1 MTLRPAVLTAHPLTR
16 PDSRRAYALAVLES
30 YPGRLKRRVAAL
42 LRRPAPARAVRKIDA
57 RQGYRL
63 WAPAYSVETATSFL
77 EEELAEQMLRGLP
90 LDKLLDAGCG
100 TGRRIAG
107 IPGATGM
114 DASPEML
121 AAGAVR
127 DGVVGDVRAMPFP
140 SNRFDMVWCR
150 LVLGHIPNPQLA
162 YRELARVCAPGGYV
176 FVSDFHPDAVAA
188 GHQRTFTGPAGAVY
202 EIEHYVHAG
211 HAQLGV
217 EAGLEPIERQ
227 DGVVG
232 PSIRDFYLRGIGFKA
247 YKRDAGLKLVAAY
260 LFRKPA
266 G

>member
-1 MTLRPAVLTAHPLTR
+1 M
-16 PDSRRAYALAVLES
+16 RADALGAFQS
-30 YPGRLKRRVAAL
+30 CPGRLKRKVAAL
-42 LRRPAPARAVRKIDA
+42 LRGPAPARVVHKIDA
-57 RQGYRL
+57 GRGYRL

-90 LDKLLDAGCG
+90 RHQLLDAGCG

-107 IPGATGM
+107 LPGATGM
-114 DASPEML
+114 DASAEML
-121 AAGAVR
+121 AAGAVGN
-127 DGVVGDVRAMPFP
+127 GVVGDVRAMPF
-140 SNRFDMVWCR
+140 SADRFSMVWCR

-162 YRELARVCAPGGYV
+162 YSELARVCAPSGYV

-188 GHQRTFTGPAGAVY
+188 GHQRTFTDPAGTVY
-202 EIEHYVHAG
+202 EIEHYVHTN
-211 HAQLGV
+211 HARLGA
-217 EAGLEPIERQ
+217 EAGLELVEHR

-232 PSIRDFYLRGIGFKA
+232 PSIRDFYLRGIGYRA
-247 YKRDAGLKLVAAY
+247 YKRDAGLKLVAAF